1 MLEYVLEVNDLTA
14 APDDYRAQVVNVVS
28 HTQDD
33 LVNRIMRIGAGLTR
47 SDIVAVLEAE
57 KQVVVEIVS
66 DGGAVTTELFNAFP
80 SIQGVFHSA
89 EDAVDGVHQKVK
101 INLHAGTA
109 IRDAAGAVKTK
120 KLPGIVSGTI
130 ISSVTDVKTGSQNS
144 LLTPGRNIK
153 VSGSKV
159 KIAGEDP
166 AVGLFFEPEAGG
178 APVPVDSSDL
188 VINRPAELIA
198 VIPALAP
205 GVYRLRLVTQYSG
218 GTQLKHP
225 HTVTFD
231 KPLTVQ

>member
-1 MLEYVLEVNDLTA
+1 MLEYVLEVNDLTT
-14 APDDYRAQVVNVVS
+14 APDDFRAQVVNVPS
-28 HTQDD
+28 YTQDD
-33 LVNRIMRIGAGLTR
+33 IVDRVMRIGAGLTR
-47 SDIVAVLEAE
+47 SDIAAVLEAE

-89 EDAVDGVHQKVK
+89 EDSVDGVHQKVR

-109 IRDAAGAVKTK
+109 IRDAVGAVKTK

-130 ISSVTDVKTGSQNS
+130 ISSVTDVKTGSQNN

-153 VSGSKV
+153 ISGSKL
-159 KIAGEDP
+159 KITGDDP
-166 AVGLFFEPEAGG
+166 LVGLFFEPEAGG

-188 VINRPAELIA
+188 VINHPAELIA
-198 VIPALAP
+198 VIPNLAP

-218 GTQLKHP
+218 SNLLKHP

-231 KPLTVQ
+231 KPLTAQ